1 MDSILEFDAHEIKEI
16 KRLFKAEDGLKGLFG

>member
-16 KRLFKAEDGLKGLFG
+16 KKKFKSEEGLKELFA